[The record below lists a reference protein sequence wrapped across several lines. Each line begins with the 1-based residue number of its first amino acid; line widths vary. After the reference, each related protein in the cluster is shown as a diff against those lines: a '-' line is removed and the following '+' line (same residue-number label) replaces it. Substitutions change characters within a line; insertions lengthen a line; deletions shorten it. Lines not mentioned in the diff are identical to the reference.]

1 MRRGGAGLPSLII
14 STMPFPLR
22 ACGPFSFT
30 ACGPSSF
37 TACGP
42 FPSLHVAPSLSLHVA
57 PSLSLHVAPSLSL
70 HVAPPLSLHV
80 APPPHC
86 MRPLPLPPGVPIS
99 SQWLLPSQQLM
110 VEWEGTFA
118 SSLPLRYE
126 VSVGTSL
133 GSGSVLS
140 WMETE
145 HSSLDHRHPR
155 LLPTADYFVTVTA
168 VAANGHSVT
177 AWAIVHAVP

>member
-1 MRRGGAGLPSLII
+1 MGRGGAGLPSLII

-30 ACGPSSF
+30 ACGPISF

-42 FPSLHVAPSLSLHVA
+42 ISFTACGPSP
-57 PSLSLHVAPSLSL
+57 SL

>member
-1 MRRGGAGLPSLII
+1 MWPLPL
-14 STMPFPLR
+14 T
-22 ACGPFSFT
+22 ACGPISFT

-42 FPSLHVAPSLSLHVA
+42 ISFTACGPISFTACGPSPSLQVAPPLSLHVA
-57 PSLSLHVAPSLSL
+57 PY
-70 HVAPPLSLHV
+70 LSLHV